1 MRTVVKEALS
11 KAEFEAYAALL
22 ASSTLLQRAVEQ
34 NLRDQ
39 ADITQVQFEVLMNLT
54 DAPDGLR
61 MADLADRLIVSRSG
75 LTYQAGL
82 LEKAGLITRAR
93 HGSDERGIV
102 ARITP
107 DGERMRLKVLPGHLA
122 IVRESFFARV
132 SAAELA
138 TLTDTLTRVADGL
151 RNTD

>member
-82 LEKAGLITRAR
+82 L
-93 HGSDERGIV
+93 
-102 ARITP
+102 
-107 DGERMRLKVLPGHLA
+107 
-122 IVRESFFARV
+122 
-132 SAAELA
+132 
-138 TLTDTLTRVADGL
+138 
-151 RNTD
+151 